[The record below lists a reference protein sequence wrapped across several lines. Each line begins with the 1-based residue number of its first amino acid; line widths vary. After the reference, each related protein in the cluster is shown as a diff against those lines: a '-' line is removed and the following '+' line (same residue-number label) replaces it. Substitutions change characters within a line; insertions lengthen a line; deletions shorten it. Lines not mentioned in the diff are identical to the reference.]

1 MAIKPW
7 LCFAAVLCPLPWSFS
22 AISQADRDAR
32 IHGHF
37 PDVDVLRVDWRTR
50 PLAAQI
56 PVPWLAR
63 KVHNWSA
70 RKIVAKKKDLPS
82 SRDFYKSSI
91 HLTLLQKGFLEYRWV
106 IQKCVPGAAHV
117 AIKRPKL
124 RLLRILLRLFMR
136 DSAHTQ
142 LECGFQSAGRLKV
155 SSKLPKNPGELRR
168 SLPVYAPYSSFQV
181 ILQKWEQQ
189 NHTEKDFRKA
199 NEFARECLLWCAE
212 QPQRL

>member
-70 RKIVAKKKDLPS
+70 RKIVAKLGAVEFFCLFFFFQLKQTHANKKWG
-82 SRDFYKSSI
+82 KS
-91 HLTLLQKGFLEYRWV
+91 
-106 IQKCVPGAAHV
+106 
-117 AIKRPKL
+117 
-124 RLLRILLRLFMR
+124 
-136 DSAHTQ
+136 
-142 LECGFQSAGRLKV
+142 CGIF
-155 SSKLPKNPGELRR
+155 
-168 SLPVYAPYSSFQV
+168 F
-181 ILQKWEQQ
+181 
-189 NHTEKDFRKA
+189 
-199 NEFARECLLWCAE
+199 LLWGDLM
-212 QPQRL
+212 QI

>member
-1 MAIKPW
+1 M
-7 LCFAAVLCPLPWSFS
+7 
-22 AISQADRDAR
+22 
-32 IHGHF
+32 
-37 PDVDVLRVDWRTR
+37 RTR
-50 PLAAQI
+50 
-56 PVPWLAR
+56 
-63 KVHNWSA
+63 NGGSSSG
-70 RKIVAKKKDLPS
+70 IVFFALGGPHANLQNLRKKKDLPS

-91 HLTLLQKGFLEYRWV
+91 HLTLSQKGFLEYRWV

-117 AIKRPKL
+117 AIKQPKL

-168 SLPVYAPYSSFQV
+168 SLQVYAPYSSFQV

-189 NHTEKDFRKA
+189 NHPEKDFRKA